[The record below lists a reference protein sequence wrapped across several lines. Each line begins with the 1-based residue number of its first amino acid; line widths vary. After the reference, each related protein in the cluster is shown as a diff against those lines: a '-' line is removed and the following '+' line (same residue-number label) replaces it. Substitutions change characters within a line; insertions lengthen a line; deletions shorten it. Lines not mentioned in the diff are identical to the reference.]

1 MKKLIGKKNLI
12 MSAIALLL
20 IAVMVAGVSYS
31 WTEGGNKGNVHGNDI
46 VISAGSS
53 LTMRQDGKVTNSII
67 IPAGTLEETSSADGR
82 NFFFPLVSNKE
93 NTTSDMVFR
102 EGIPADENKRY
113 VSVDFELQ
121 AGDKE
126 TPVYLGAGT
135 IIQCKNTAVL
145 SALRMS
151 FNLNNGTDPIV
162 FKPNQMPGITEAVTY
177 SPITAITGAGVAT
190 TGTTATEAY
199 GDFYF
204 KGEND
209 STPLFSLNKNETFNI
224 TLTLWLE
231 GTEFSG
237 NDISDSELSVF
248 IDFTT
253 TVDDLIKYNFIDN
266 THGYT
271 LDVNKPTEYPEYWV
285 SKNMEQDGV
294 KYDTM
299 MYIFDNDTN
308 RYYSMEK
315 TTDGGTTA
323 PSTWSAYVP
332 DTIKDFYFRRYSIDI
347 DHWWNEWEPN
357 MGGGILKDPNGEHTY
372 VAICGNPNKNE
383 GTDITGCFG
392 YWKDQYGTFR
402 IYFEMKAPFSELRCY
417 TWDSNGDPCPTTGEW
432 PGAEMT
438 HIDDITDKNMY
449 YIDLKETEDIAGI
462 QFNNGGETRVY
473 LENFNYGANTAAYV
487 HFTDKDGNK
496 KEPLGVWNNSVAGTK
511 ATYDASNSVGNYFV
525 DFTVSQGNQDRAFYI
540 IANNWNNGSQFP
552 DSGSSGATGG
562 KTGRVY
568 RFTNGNTELV
578 KLAGPYEVS
587 TENGSLYKMNFNGAC
602 FWYENDSSNGFY
614 VYNQPHDSLIYSF
627 NNPNP

>member
-1 MKKLIGKKNLI
+1 MKNLIGKKNLI

-82 NFFFPLVSNKE
+82 NFFFPLVSNKK
-93 NTTSDMVFR
+93 NTTSDMIFR

-126 TPVYLGAGT
+126 TSVYLGAGT
-135 IIQCKNTAVL
+135 IIQCKNAAVL
-145 SALRMS
+145 NALRMS

-190 TGTTATEAY
+190 TGTTTTEAY
-199 GDFYF
+199 GNFYYR
-204 KGEND
+204 GEN
-209 STPLFSLNKNETFNI
+209 SPSLFKLKSNETFNI

-253 TVDDLIKYNFIDN
+253 TVDDLIKYNFVDN

-271 LDVNKPTEYPEYWV
+271 LDTNKPTEYPEYWV

-308 RYYSMEK
+308 RYYAMEK

-357 MGGGILKDPNGEHTY
+357 MGGGILKDPNDEHTY

-417 TWDSNGDPCPTTGEW
+417 TWDSNGDPCPTTGTW

-438 HIDDITDKNMY
+438 HIDDITDKNVY

-462 QFNNGGETRVY
+462 QFNNGGETTVY
-473 LENFNYGANTAAYV
+473 LDGFGYSSTTSGYAYLYDNGNTIK
-487 HFTDKDGNK
+487 FTGDWPGQLAEYDTSDKNGDYKVSFPADNK
-496 KEPLGVWNNSVAGTK
+496 YQDW
-511 ATYDASNSVGNYFV
+511 
-525 DFTVSQGNQDRAFYI
+525 DFFI
-540 IANNWNNGSQFP
+540 IANNRNDAQFP
-552 DSGSSGATGG
+552 SGDLVKG
-562 KTGRVY
+562 KIGRVY
-568 RFTNGNTELV
+568 KFTNNNTTLQ

-614 VYNQPHDSLIYSF
+614 VYTQPYDSLIYSF

>member
-31 WTEGGNKGNVHGNDI
+31 WTESGNKGNVQGNDI

-82 NFFFPLVSNKE
+82 NFFFPLVSNKK

-121 AGDKE
+121 AGDKK

-135 IIQCKNTAVL
+135 IIQCKNKPVL
-145 SALRMS
+145 DALRMS

-177 SPITAITGAGVAT
+177 SPITAITGAGAAT
-190 TGTTATEAY
+190 TGTTATKAY
-199 GDFYF
+199 GDFYYRG
-204 KGEND
+204 KN
-209 STPLFSLNKNETFNI
+209 SLPLFDLEPNETLNI

-237 NDISDSELSVF
+237 KNIKDSELSVF

-253 TVDDLIKYNFIDN
+253 TVDDLIKYNFVDN
-266 THGYT
+266 THGYV
-271 LDVNKPTEYPEYWV
+271 LDARKPTEYPEYWV
-285 SKNMEQDGV
+285 SRNMEQEGV

-299 MYIFDNDTN
+299 MYIFDCDTN
-308 RYYSMEK
+308 RYYAMEK
-315 TTDGGTTA
+315 IVDGGETA

-372 VAICGNPNKNE
+372 VAICGNPNKND
-383 GTDITGCFG
+383 GIDISGCFG

-417 TWDSNGDPCPTTGEW
+417 AWDSKGDPCPSTGTW

-449 YIDLKETEDIAGI
+449 YIELKETEDIAGI

-473 LENFNYGANTAAYV
+473 LEGFNYGVNTGAYAY
-487 HFTDKDGNK
+487 FYDKNNVEK
-496 KEPLGVWNNSVAGTK
+496 HPLGGWSGK
-511 ATYDASNSVGNYFV
+511 LATYEANNTVGKYFV
-525 DFTVSQGNQDRAFYI
+525 DFTTSAENHGRDFYI
-540 IANNWNNGSQFP
+540 VANNEFNGNTTTVSKYP
-552 DSGSSGATGG
+552 ASGGAKGATGG
-562 KTGRVY
+562 VY
-568 RFTNGNTELV
+568 RFTNGSTTLQ

-587 TENGSLYKMNFNGAC
+587 TKDGSLYKMNFNGAC

-614 VYNQPHDSLIYSF
+614 VYTQPYESLIYSF
-627 NNPNP
+627 N

>member
-46 VISAGSS
+46 VISTGSS

-82 NFFFPLVSNKE
+82 NFFFPLVSNKK
-93 NTTSDMVFR
+93 NTTSDMIFR

-121 AGDKE
+121 AGDKP

-135 IIQCKNTAVL
+135 IIQCKNNAVL
-145 SALRMS
+145 NALRMS
-151 FNLNNGTDPIV
+151 FNLNDGSDPIV
-162 FKPNQMPGITEAVTY
+162 FKPNQMPGVHEAVTY
-177 SPITAITGAGVAT
+177 SPITAITGAGAAT
-190 TGTTATEAY
+190 TGTTATKAY
-199 GDFYF
+199 GDFYYRG
-204 KGEND
+204 KN
-209 STPLFSLNKNETFNI
+209 SLPLFDLEPNETLNI

-237 NDISDSELSVF
+237 KDIKGSELSVF

-253 TVDDLIKYNFIDN
+253 TVDDLIKYNFVDN
-266 THGYT
+266 THGYNSVT
-271 LDVNKPTEYPEYWV
+271 EYWV
-285 SKNMEQDGV
+285 SDKSGDYN
-294 KYDTM
+294 TM

-308 RYYSMEK
+308 RYYAMEK
-315 TTDGGTTA
+315 IVDGGETA

-332 DTIKDFYFRRYSIDI
+332 DTIKNFYFRRYSIDI
-347 DHWWNEWEPN
+347 DQWWNEWEPN
-357 MGGGILKDPNGEHTY
+357 MGSGILKDPNGEHTY
-372 VAICGNPNKNE
+372 VAICGNTKNLKIE
-383 GTDITGCFG
+383 NYGCYG

-417 TWDSNGDPCPTTGEW
+417 AWDSKGDPCPSTGTW

-438 HIDDITDKNMY
+438 HIDDITNKNMY

-473 LENFNYGANTAAYV
+473 LENFNYGANTGAYAY
-487 HFTDKDGNK
+487 FYDKDNVEK
-496 KEPLGVWNNSVAGTK
+496 HPLGGWSGK
-511 ATYDASNSVGNYFV
+511 LATYEANNTVGKYFV
-525 DFTVSQGNQDRAFYI
+525 DFTTSAENHGRDFYI
-540 IANNWNNGSQFP
+540 IANNEFNGNNTVSKHP
-552 DSGSSGATGG
+552 ASGGASGG
-562 KTGRVY
+562 KTGGVY
-568 RFTNGNTELV
+568 RFYNGSTTLQ
-578 KLAGPYEVS
+578 KLAEPYEVS
-587 TENGSLYKMNFNGAC
+587 TKNGSLYKMNFNGAC
-602 FWYENDSSNGFY
+602 FWYENASSNGFY
-614 VYNQPHDSLIYSF
+614 IYTQPYESLIYSF